1 MLFSVSSKKPSG
13 QSSKEA
19 LLFSSGLSIL
29 LVISPSSFFS
39 LSKNKNF
46 VFSAAMIF
54 SFNKYPKNFNL
65 LNQFDKGVIL
75 TDQEILKAKEFYF
88 KKDSKSNPILC
99 YALAKNAITLSAA
112 SLDKWKQK
120 FFSFE
125 NTEKKL
131 PNAFNCDLKE
141 QIDYLKKQWIKILP
155 FKQGL
160 MIYLETKVKFLA
172 TPSKIVEK
180 NKIKIIEQF
189 KKAEERKFIINTQ
202 LVKQT
207 SQKNVL
213 ELILMQKGIR
223 ILFYYSLKI
232 GLLFAGDYYK
242 SSSEKQPEEIA
253 QAQEKIE
260 KYLKEETR

>member
-88 KKDSKSNPILC
+88 KKDSESYPILY

-112 SLDKWKQK
+112 SLEKWKQK

-141 QIDYLKKQWIKILP
+141 QIDFLKKQWIKILP

-180 NKIKIIEQF
+180 NT
-189 KKAEERKFIINTQ
+189 N
-202 LVKQT
+202 
-207 SQKNVL
+207 
-213 ELILMQKGIR
+213 
-223 ILFYYSLKI
+223 
-232 GLLFAGDYYK
+232 
-242 SSSEKQPEEIA
+242 
-253 QAQEKIE
+253 
-260 KYLKEETR
+260 